1 MRSYGQ
7 FCPIARSLDLVGDR
21 WVLLIVRELLIRP
34 CRFSDLRHGLP
45 GIASNL
51 LVERLR
57 SLEDAGIVE
66 RAELPPP
73 AASAIYRLTARGQAL
88 LPVVLELARWG
99 EPLLVSGQGG
109 DHFAG
114 RWLLMVATAGMQA
127 IPAADLAPLV
137 VELRTD
143 TDPLIIEVRPD
154 GIGVGLTSTVR
165 PDLVVDADPVTAGGL
180 LTGRIDLEEARQRT
194 SVRISGDP
202 GAAIRFGELLGRI
215 EPANSS
221 ITTQDR
227 H

>member
-57 SLEDAGIVE
+57 ALEDAGIVE
-66 RAELPPP
+66 RAKLPAP

-88 LPVVLELARWG
+88 KPVVLELARWG

-114 RWLLMVATAGMQA
+114 RWLLMLATAALQA
-127 IPAADLAPLV
+127 IPAGDLAPLV

-143 TDPLIIEVRPD
+143 TDPLVIEVGQD
-154 GIGVGLTSTVR
+154 GTDIGLTPTVG
-165 PDLVVDADPVTAGGL
+165 PDLVIDADPATAGGL
-180 LTGRIDLEEARQRT
+180 LTGLIDLEGARQRT
-194 SVRISGDP
+194 SVRISGNP

-221 ITTQDR
+221 SATQDR
-227 H
+227 R